1 MEGEETPRAVRARI
15 LRKMETFASFV
26 SPTVA
31 AIYFI
36 LSALFSL
43 RATTFVLGLLAIS
56 SSIVGTFLLLQ
67 KKRHPEGIYDGQIV
81 ITENENGGKMFSIE
95 VNGEPLDM
103 EFKDEVLFKIRRIS
117 DPQE

>member
-1 MEGEETPRAVRARI
+1 MEGEETPRALRNRI
-15 LRKMETFASFV
+15 TRKLEFFASFV
-26 SPTVA
+26 SPATA
-31 AIYFI
+31 SIYFI
-36 LSALFSL
+36 ISAIFGFQVTVLL
-43 RATTFVLGLLAIS
+43 LGLLAPVSAI
-56 SSIVGTFLLLQ
+56 IGGFLIFQ
-67 KKRHPEGIYDGQIV
+67 KNRHPGYYDGSIV

>member
-1 MEGEETPRAVRARI
+1 MEGEETPRAIRVKTTKS
-15 LRKMETFASFV
+15 LRKFAEFV
-26 SPTVA
+26 SPTA
-31 AIYFI
+31 ATII
-36 LSALFSL
+36 
-43 RATTFVLGLLAIS
+43 FVLS
-56 SSIVGTFLLLQ
+56 TFFTFYNALLLIGILASISAVIGWFLRIQ
-67 KKRHPEGIYDGQIV
+67 DKKHHDEYDGSIV